1 MAKRPLGSEGD
12 GGGCMRQPW
21 GLPVCGQWKV
31 SASGKQGF
39 GKKVISCQG
48 SVCFLSQIGS
58 WSQKRLKVLPFDPEE
73 LGGRSQALTD
83 TSSKSHLRLD
93 LLDLPFPDTEQTPSG
108 AARLPQTPWHL
119 L

>member
-1 MAKRPLGSEGD
+1 
-12 GGGCMRQPW
+12 MRQPW

-58 WSQKRLKVLPFDPEE
+58 WSQKRLKVVPFDPEE